1 MKPIRDRTRM
11 GKTPLAFLLT
21 TLGVVLAGCGA
32 AGLFA
37 APTPTPTATP
47 VPTTTLTPTP
57 YPTLTAYED
66 RNIPPC
72 DGFTIIPEAFP
83 FTWPGIEEAQDASD
97 WGYFH
102 CDLTVIQAAAFYRQK
117 MVNPPYNWQEFN
129 WVELPEGTLGVYFH
143 TVYQRW
149 FYLWVLPTSSK
160 LGSYLV
166 LAQRDLGTPL
176 VLPCCQ

>member
-1 MKPIRDRTRM
+1 MPRNRIESLRLR
-11 GKTPLAFLLT
+11 LLLLFLCVT
-21 TLGVVLAGCGA
+21 LAGCGST
-32 AGLFA
+32 GSFA
-37 APTPTPTATP
+37 APTPTATVTAVPTATP
-47 VPTTTLTPTP
+47 KPTP

-72 DGFTIIPEAFP
+72 DGFTVLPQAFP
-83 FTWPGIEEAQDASD
+83 FTWPGTEGAEDVSD

-102 CDLTVIQAAAFYRQK
+102 CDLTVNRSAAFYRQK
-117 MVNPPYNWQEFN
+117 MINPPYNWQEFN

-149 FYLWVLPTSSK
+149 FYLWMLPTPNSQ
-160 LGSYLV
+160 GSYLV

-176 VLPCCQ
+176 VLPCCR